1 MHDALIDFPL
11 VIKLP
16 VVWREMDS
24 LGHVNN
30 VIYFTYFENAR
41 IAYFEKVGMA
51 AKTGENS
58 KGPILGSTSCRFKVP
73 LVYPDTIWVGARM
86 HGLSEYR
93 FHHKYVVV
101 SEKLERVA
109 ATGEGTIVYYDYF
122 SAKKSAIPADL
133 RQRIL
138 DFDPLATAERDE
150 RV

>member
-41 IAYFEKVGMA
+41 IAYFERVGMPE
-51 AKTGENS
+51 KMVENS
-58 KGPILGSTSCRFKVP
+58 KGPILGSTSCRFKAP

-86 HGLSEYR
+86 RGLSEYR
-93 FHHKYVVV
+93 FHQNYLVV
-101 SEKLERVA
+101 SEKLGRVA
-109 ATGEGTIVYYDYF
+109 ATGEGAIVYYDYLL
-122 SAKKSAIPADL
+122 AQKTPIPETL

-138 DFDPLATAERDE
+138 AFDPLAETENE
-150 RV
+150 